1 MPAARNKN
9 IIPKKDNSAEKASGA
24 KGKLNT
30 SLKSFESLTMDEK
43 KVVESLLE
51 QGKDVQL
58 IPEAPNVSK
67 TPDLLVN
74 GVKTEIKTL
83 NGNNINTLVTKVGN
97 ALKQVDGTGEIIYD
111 ISKANFTSQ
120 QMDEIISRLTGRYGK
135 DVVDRI
141 TFIK

>member
-1 MPAARNKN
+1 
-9 IIPKKDNSAEKASGA
+9 
-24 KGKLNT
+24 
-30 SLKSFESLTMDEK
+30 MDEK

-51 QGKDVQL
+51 QGKNVQL
-58 IPEAPNVSK
+58 IPEAPNVMK
-67 TPDLLVN
+67 TPDLLVD

-120 QMDEIISRLTGRYGK
+120 QIEEIISRLTGKYGK
-135 DVVDRI
+135 DVVNRI